1 MKLALAMAGLQLA
14 RRVFWGKEG
23 WLETM
28 LKCVS
33 LACATLLLGI
43 HAGLAQQ
50 ASRAGANAAE
60 AAPSDAV
67 RRALTLEQ
75 QGNFTDALAA
85 WEMVVKAEPRNGRAY
100 AQLGLLE
107 ARQEHYAQAIADYRK
122 AETLNPA
129 IPQLKLNLGLAY
141 FKSGEFRSASKV
153 FEAELAKHPKGADAA
168 RLTILIGMSHYGARE
183 YGAAIP
189 YLKAAAAA
197 DQRNLPLRLS
207 LAHCYLWTKQLDATM
222 GVYKEI
228 LTIDPD
234 SAEANMIAGE
244 ALDERGDGAG
254 AVQQFQAAVLANPKE
269 PNAHFGLAYLLWTQ
283 KRYEDAIPEFNAE
296 LQNDPKNYQAMLFL
310 GDTYVRMEVYDKAKE
325 MLEKA
330 AAYQGSDPLLH
341 LDMGIVYQETG
352 DAERA
357 AHELEQTIKLEPDGV
372 NAHFR
377 LGQVYRSMGKRDESK
392 AEFAKA
398 SSLNRKTDESLHKRI
413 ADANARPAA
422 KAEPDPRATPDKP

>member
-1 MKLALAMAGLQLA
+1 
-14 RRVFWGKEG
+14 
-23 WLETM
+23 M
-28 LKCVS
+28 LKCIS

-43 HAGLAQQ
+43 PAGLAQQ

-75 QGNFTDALAA
+75 QGNFADALAA
-85 WEMVVKAEPRNGRAY
+85 WETVVKAEPRNGRAY

-107 ARQEHYAQAIADYRK
+107 ARQEHYEQAIADYRK

-153 FEAELAKHPKGADAA
+153 FEAELAKHPNGPDGA
-168 RLTILIGMSHYGARE
+168 RLTILIGMSHYGAHE
-183 YGAAIP
+183 YEAAIP
-189 YLKAAAAA
+189 YLKKAAAA

-207 LAHCYLWTKQLDATM
+207 LAHCYLWTKQLDATL

-228 LTIDPD
+228 LEIDPD
-234 SAEANMIAGE
+234 SAEADMIAGE
-244 ALDERGDGAG
+244 ALDEKGEKDEAIH
-254 AVQQFQAAVLANPKE
+254 QFQAAARVNPKE
-269 PNAHFGLAYLLWTQ
+269 PNVHFGLAYLLWTL
-283 KRYEDAIPEFNAE
+283 KRYDEALPEFNAE
-296 LQNDPKNYQAMLFL
+296 LQNDPKNYQAMLYL
-310 GDTYVRMEVYDKAKE
+310 GDLYVRTGAYDKARE
-325 MLEKA
+325 ELEKA
-330 AAYQGSDPLLH
+330 APYEKSDPLIY
-341 LDMGIVYQETG
+341 LDMGIVYQEAG
-352 DAERA
+352 DTDRA
-357 AHELEQTIKLEPDGV
+357 AQELKETIKLEPESV

-398 SSLNRKTDESLHKRI
+398 SSLNKKTDQSVHKRI
-413 ADANARPAA
+413 ADANARPAPA
-422 KAEPDPRATPDKP
+422 ASGSDTKTGAVHEQPEKP

>member
-1 MKLALAMAGLQLA
+1 MK
-14 RRVFWGKEG
+14 
-23 WLETM
+23 
-28 LKCVS
+28 CIS

-43 HAGLAQQ
+43 PAGLAQQ

-75 QGNFTDALAA
+75 QGNFADALAA
-85 WEMVVKAEPRNGRAY
+85 WETVVKAEPRNGRAY

-107 ARQEHYAQAIADYRK
+107 ARQEHYEQAIADYRK

-153 FEAELAKHPKGADAA
+153 FEAELAKHPNGPDGA
-168 RLTILIGMSHYGARE
+168 RLTILIGMSHYGAHE
-183 YGAAIP
+183 YEAAIP
-189 YLKAAAAA
+189 YLKKAAAA

-207 LAHCYLWTKQLDATM
+207 LAHCYLWTKQLDATL

-228 LTIDPD
+228 LEIDPD
-234 SAEANMIAGE
+234 SAEADMIAGE
-244 ALDERGDGAG
+244 ALDEKGEKDEAIH
-254 AVQQFQAAVLANPKE
+254 QFQAAARVNPKE
-269 PNAHFGLAYLLWTQ
+269 PNVHFGLAYLLWTL
-283 KRYEDAIPEFNAE
+283 KRYDEALPEFNAE
-296 LQNDPKNYQAMLFL
+296 LQNDPKNYQAMLYL
-310 GDTYVRMEVYDKAKE
+310 GDLYVRTGAYDKARE
-325 MLEKA
+325 ELEKA
-330 AAYQGSDPLLH
+330 APYEKSDPLIY
-341 LDMGIVYQETG
+341 LDMGIVYQEAG
-352 DAERA
+352 DTDRA
-357 AHELEQTIKLEPDGV
+357 AQELKETIKLEPESV

-398 SSLNRKTDESLHKRI
+398 SSLNKKTDQSVHKRI
-413 ADANARPAA
+413 ADANARPAPA
-422 KAEPDPRATPDKP
+422 ASGSDTKTGAVHEQPEKP